1 MGSGIQARSLSLLK
15 ENKRTENTGF
25 SNRHIYIAMKKLKF
39 NPLPPTPHY
48 YKNCYFMCENILILS
63 SKLFKP
69 LSPAYNMFN
78 EKYRLEN
85 SAVLHCILYSVY
97 TVYTVCMV
105 HVYLLEE
112 VEREIKVL
120 SVSIFR
126 YDYEWLLLCI
136 SYFSEFVN
144 DIFFKRWQSPS
155 AKTQL

>member
-1 MGSGIQARSLSLLK
+1 
-15 ENKRTENTGF
+15 
-25 SNRHIYIAMKKLKF
+25 
-39 NPLPPTPHY
+39 
-48 YKNCYFMCENILILS
+48 MCENILILS

-126 YDYEWLLLCI
+126 YDYE
-136 SYFSEFVN
+136 
-144 DIFFKRWQSPS
+144 
-155 AKTQL
+155 